1 MHESLASPRS
11 EHQRLAVGGQ
21 QHASRRGLHV
31 IGPQHVAG
39 VDYHCLHAGVI
50 PHPLQHRL
58 LAEALASGIK
68 TIGKGRT
75 HRLRLVGG
83 VRLGP
88 VSYGVDRRHMHQTSD
103 SMMFHCCYHT
113 HAKVAVHPEIVLQM
127 QQAHIGHTGTIDH
140 RFAAFS
146 GTEKG
151 IIVERGAFE
160 HFKTGDGD
168 SQRATATD
176 KDHDAVAFGE

>member
-1 MHESLASPRS
+1 
-11 EHQRLAVGGQ
+11 
-21 QHASRRGLHV
+21 
-31 IGPQHVAG
+31 
-39 VDYHCLHAGVI
+39 
-50 PHPLQHRL
+50 
-58 LAEALASGIK
+58 
-68 TIGKGRT
+68 
-75 HRLRLVGG
+75 
-83 VRLGP
+83 
-88 VSYGVDRRHMHQTSD
+88 
-103 SMMFHCCYHT
+103 MMFHCCYHT

-140 RFAAFS
+140 RFAAFG

-151 IIVERGAFE
+151 IIVERGAFQ